1 LPEDWWLKLKL
12 EVKLRHMAWGVGLA
26 GALALAG
33 LALVKL
39 SSKPSKAEVASI
51 GFESV
56 ACENFLGFGAEWD
69 SRGYNG
75 HGVTDEDFELI
86 ADRIRWMRLPLVR
99 SMMQT
104 KWCYLGEGKFEW
116 ETPDMQSLYRQLDLC
131 QRENV
136 TVLLTDWGCEPEWLK
151 IPGIKDVADPLYAE
165 AIATYMDHLV
175 NQRGYGCIKY
185 FILVNEPN
193 YEVKSWDR
201 WRKGLENVARAF
213 AEKGLDKRVTLM
225 GPDHSNADDWLQHAV
240 DQLHDILGAYD
251 IHRYEGDEV
260 VRPGLLEEY
269 FRRQWEY
276 VRTRDPQSDGKPLVV
291 GEAGLND
298 DADHPYGNR
307 RIDSY
312 EYGLFMA
319 DYAVQAA
326 RAGAAAVSA
335 WMLDDNSHPGFYWG
349 MWTNK
354 EKGLKLRPWFCAWS
368 LLSRYFPQGC
378 TVHRMEQ
385 PSPDWR
391 LLVANASS
399 GSEGR
404 AWSICLVNRGR
415 EPVDIRVKLP
425 GGGEHVLKRFI
436 YSRDS
441 VGAAKG
447 YPSPAWTGEADLSQ
461 ALRVQCPPEAVVVES
476 TLPY

>member
-1 LPEDWWLKLKL
+1 MRPN
-12 EVKLRHMAWGVGLA
+12 LRRVACGVGLA
-26 GALALAG
+26 GVLVLAWLVSVG
-33 LALVKL
+33 LT
-39 SSKPSKAEVASI
+39 SKRGKIMRTSI
-51 GFESV
+51 QFESV
-56 ACENFLGFGAEWD
+56 ACASFLGFGAEWD
-69 SRGYNG
+69 SRGYNA

-86 ADRIRWMRLPLVR
+86 ADRIRWMRLALVR

-104 KWCYLGEGKFEW
+104 KWCYLGEGRFEW
-116 ETPDMQSLYRQLDLC
+116 ENPDMQSLYRQLDLC

-165 AIATYMDHLV
+165 AIATYVDYLI
-175 NQRGYGCIKY
+175 NQRDYSCIRY

-193 YEVKSWDR
+193 YEVRSWDR

-213 AEKGLDKRVTLM
+213 AERGLDKRVTLM
-225 GPDHSNADDWLQHAV
+225 GPDHSNADHWLQQAV
-240 DQLHDILGAYD
+240 DQLQDILGAYD
-251 IHRYEGDEV
+251 IHRYEGDDV

-276 VRTRDPQSDGKPLVV
+276 VRTRDPRSEGKPLVV

-326 RAGAAAVSA
+326 RAGAAGVSA

-354 EKGLKLRPWFCAWS
+354 EEGFKLRPWFYAWS

-378 TVHRMEQ
+378 TMHRMEQ
-385 PSPDWR
+385 PSLDWR
-391 LLVANASS
+391 LLVANVSS
-399 GSEGR
+399 GSER
-404 AWSICLVNRGR
+404 LAWSICLVNRGR
-415 EPVDIRVKLP
+415 EAVDIRIKLP
-425 GGGEHVLKRFI
+425 GLGKHMLKRFV
-436 YSRDS
+436 YSQDMVVALR
-441 VGAAKG
+441 G
-447 YPSPAWTGEADLSQ
+447 YPSPAWIGEVDLGQ
-461 ALRVQCPPEAVVVES
+461 ELHIQCPPESVVVES
-476 TLPY
+476 TLPH